1 MNSRYVQKQ
10 SPAQKKDVP
19 SASSIFDASSQ
30 SQSLQR
36 KVDCVNAS
44 SPGTTIQM
52 ARGVFTRRGD
62 FQGNERTPVT
72 RINPERLETLLENTT
87 SSRGELGRTANT
99 LLNQGC
105 DILAGLHEG
114 GIGGQGR
121 GADPSRHITV
131 RSGGHAYHIKVNAKG
146 VVYDITG

>member
-1 MNSRYVQKQ
+1 MKSTYVQKSSALQ
-10 SPAQKKDVP
+10 KVSAQNA
-19 SASSIFDASSQ
+19 ASVLDASSQ
-30 SQSLQR
+30 SKSLQR

-87 SSRGELGRTANT
+87 SSRGELGRIANT

>member
-1 MNSRYVQKQ
+1 MKSIYVQKSFALQ
-10 SPAQKKDVP
+10 KVSAQNA
-19 SASSIFDASSQ
+19 ASVIDASSQ
-30 SQSLQR
+30 SESLQR

-52 ARGVFTRRGD
+52 ARGEFTRSGD

-72 RINPERLETLLENTT
+72 RINPERLEMLLKNTT
-87 SSRGELGRTANT
+87 SSRGELGRTAKT
-99 LLNQGC
+99 LLKQGC
-105 DILAGLHEG
+105 VILAGLHEG

-131 RSGGHAYHIKVNAKG
+131 RSGGYTYHIKVNTKG
-146 VVYDITG
+146 VVTDITR